1 MMKKYRWSVAKS
13 LEFLSSKKQ
22 DIDIFKSF
30 LTQLNNFE
38 VRLTKS
44 NIIRSNDWLSDNSKE
59 IEYEETIMKN
69 TYLNGLGNKNTEPQS
84 LNKSKELNFSILLI
98 N

>member
-69 TYLNGLGNKNTEPQS
+69 TFELLKIIQIKWTTSLMS
-84 LNKSKELNFSILLI
+84 LNNLR
-98 N
+98 